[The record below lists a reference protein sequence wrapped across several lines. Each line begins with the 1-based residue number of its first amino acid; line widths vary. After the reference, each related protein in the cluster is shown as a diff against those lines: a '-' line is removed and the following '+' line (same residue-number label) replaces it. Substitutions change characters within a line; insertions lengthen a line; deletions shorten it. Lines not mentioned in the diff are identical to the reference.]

1 MLTTL
6 GKRQWTQNAHNIIN
20 ATRDLARAVNDIP
33 GIKVIG
39 NAEELICVVAVALDH
54 EYWVGKQAP
63 NIYAIGDELSKR
75 LGSSLNTIPDG
86 FHLCITNNHA
96 SNPTYLANF
105 KKYLREV
112 VSTIDPKTKPVSHM
126 GSAYF

>member
-20 ATRDLARAVNDIP
+20 TTRDLARAVNDIP

-63 NIYAIGDELSKR
+63 NIHAIGDELSKR

-96 SNPTYLANF
+96 SNLTYLTNF
-105 KKYLREV
+105 KKCLREV
-112 VSTIDPKTKPVSHM
+112 VLTIDPKTKPVSNI